1 MGGLTVIH
9 RLHFGH
15 VPCPDGAVELILQI
29 ETLRMERGEVRG
41 DRMRETEGHG
51 GHTHTHSRNR
61 EREGGRGEMG
71 GGLTAI
77 HRLHFGHVPCP
88 DGAVL
93 ARALPVRDILTS
105 VHAGAVARL
114 PGAIGLR
121 TAVRGR
127 CPRFLKDLPALPDA
141 PEHAQ
146 LRAAVALQL
155 RPVPRCKHGLHP

>member
-1 MGGLTVIH
+1 
-9 RLHFGH
+9 
-15 VPCPDGAVELILQI
+15 
-29 ETLRMERGEVRG
+29 
-41 DRMRETEGHG
+41 MRETEGHG
-51 GHTHTHSRNR
+51 GTHTHTQQKEREGEGER
-61 EREGGRGEMG
+61 EREMGE
-71 GGLTAI
+71 LTGS

-93 ARALPVRDILTS
+93 ARALPARDILIS

-114 PGAIGLR
+114 PGAVGIR
-121 TAVRGR
+121 RAVRVR
-127 CPRFLKDLPALPDA
+127 FPRILKALPALPDA